1 MLENHDSNTVVAI
14 AIISALILEYVI
26 GFYIQV
32 KKIKSVKQEK
42 PITWELE
49 IYHSIVCIFHFWF
62 CIFVEILELF
72 VADTS
77 ESTKWLLCTFA
88 WCVKTLGVNAI
99 FSHSL
104 TISMCKYIII
114 VHCKGKYFGRHN
126 VVKLASFVMVAYQ
139 ILWTLLGWFRA
150 RGVLIANYDF
160 VSWSISMCDAFDWNH
175 IDDKTSRR
183 RFVCGFPVDNDQKGN
198 WDFVLVGSEFF
209 CIIQFIATFVVN
221 LNVLEAF
228 LYFKIFKS
236 MHRYF
241 NYASIL
247 KFGMFTY
254 YFKHFC
260 LVKLSFYQI
269 LHF

>member
-1 MLENHDSNTVVAI
+1 MLEDHDSNTAVAI
-14 AIISALILEYVI
+14 AIISTLILEYAI

-32 KKIKSVKQEK
+32 KKIKRVKQEK
-42 PITWELE
+42 AVTWELE

-72 VADTS
+72 IADTS

-114 VHCKGKYFGRHN
+114 VHCKGKSVGRHN
-126 VVKLASFVMVAYQ
+126 VVKLASCVMLAYQ
-139 ILWTLLGWFRA
+139 ILWTLLGWIRA
-150 RGVLIANYDF
+150 GGILITNNDF
-160 VSWSISMCDAFDWNH
+160 VSWSISMCNAFDWNH
-175 IDDKTSRR
+175 IDNKTSRR
-183 RFVCGFPVDNDQKGN
+183 RFVCGFPDDDDQKGN
-198 WDFVLVGSEFF
+198 WDFVFVGSEIF
-209 CIIQFIATFVVN
+209 CIIQFIVDFIVN

-241 NYASIL
+241 NYALISKSYHL
-247 KFGMFTY
+247 TY
-254 YFKHFC
+254 FIKFC
-260 LVKLSFYQI
+260 LVK
-269 LHF
+269 